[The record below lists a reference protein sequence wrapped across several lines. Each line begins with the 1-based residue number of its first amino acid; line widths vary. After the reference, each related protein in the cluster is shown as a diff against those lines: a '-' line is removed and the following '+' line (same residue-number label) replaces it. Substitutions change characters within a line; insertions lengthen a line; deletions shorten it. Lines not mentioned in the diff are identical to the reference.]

1 MPPKIKFTKED
12 VVRCAVDIVREQGAG
27 SLSARNIAAALGC
40 SPQPIFSCFDSMDE
54 VREAVIKA
62 AGEIYAKY
70 IDQELARGKYPPYK
84 CSGMAYIRL
93 AREERELFRL
103 LFMRDRRGE
112 VIPDDSE
119 IEPIINIIMEANGI
133 SHEQALL
140 LHLEMWVCVH
150 GIATML
156 ATSYFDISEELA
168 SDMITHVYN
177 GVRRQ
182 IKEEKYERH

>member
-1 MPPKIKFTKED
+1 MPPKIKFTKDD

-40 SPQPIFSCFDSMDE
+40 SPQPIFSCFDSMDG

-62 AGEIYAKY
+62 AGEIYANY

-133 SHEQALL
+133 SRDQALL
-140 LHLEMWVCVH
+140 LHLEMWACVH